1 MKTDSLMIPAILT
14 LILLCANVL
23 HGQEGSSGP
32 KQESANQNAV
42 AGFVIRPFT
51 PTESAFKG
59 NGISYGPFRKGQ
71 RPGGKGPTTEQI
83 REDLKILNSDGWQMI
98 RTYGTEPFARKVCEV
113 IKEDKLP
120 IKLMLGAWVATEKD
134 VPAQQKGNRQQ
145 VDLAIELANK
155 YPDVVCAVSV
165 GNESQVSWSFHKVE
179 QTTLIKYIRQVRTA
193 IKQPVTVAD
202 DFKYWRT
209 KESQALAKEL
219 DFIVMHAYAMWLGE
233 QLDNAVDWT
242 KKQFEDVSKQHPDK
256 LIVIGETG
264 WATEMADHGEQAKL
278 IKGKPGE
285 KEQQRFLREFT
296 AWARKDKVPYFYFE
310 AFDEPWKGGD
320 DPREVEKHWGIF
332 REDRTRKAAAN
343 KVGNAK

>member
-1 MKTDSLMIPAILT
+1 MKIRSLSLPVILFCMM
-14 LILLCANVL
+14 LYASISL
-23 HGQEGSSGP
+23 GQEAASGS
-32 KQESANQNAV
+32 KQDPSKQQEATTFAKRS
-42 AGFVIRPFT
+42 FL

-71 RPGGKGPTTEQI
+71 RPGSNGPTTEQI
-83 REDLKILNSDGWQMI
+83 REDLKILHSDGWQMI
-98 RTYGTEPFARKVCEV
+98 RTYGTEPFAKKVCEV
-113 IKEDKLP
+113 IKQDKLP

-134 VPAQQKGNRQQ
+134 VLDQQNANRQQ

-179 QTTLIKYIRQVRTA
+179 QATLIKYIRQVRTA

-233 QLDNAVDWT
+233 QLENAVDWT
-242 KKQFEDVSKQHPDK
+242 KKQLEDVRKHHPDK

-285 KEQQRFLREFT
+285 KEQQRFFQEFT

-320 DPREVEKHWGIF
+320 DPSEVEKHWGIF
-332 REDRTRKAAAN
+332 REDRTRKAAAV
-343 KVGNAK
+343 KIDSKK